1 VVQQKKT
8 ILIVDDHPLFREGL
22 KSLLKEE
29 AAFEVV
35 GEAGSCAQSLEKAAA
50 LRPDMILMDIS
61 LPDGSGIEATRSL
74 RGRYP
79 KCRIAILS
87 MHAKIDYITE
97 AFRAGATGYVVKES
111 AAERLVDCLN
121 AVSRGEYFI
130 DASISHK
137 VVESLMRF
145 DRMQAKVTDA
155 GYGTLTPR
163 EQQLMRLLAEGL
175 SPKQIGEKLCISPKT
190 VENHRTNIMSKLE
203 LHSTMDLVR
212 YAARLGLIDVDL
224 WKG

>member
-1 VVQQKKT
+1 M
-8 ILIVDDHPLFREGL
+8 IVDDHPLFREGL
-22 KSLLKEE
+22 KSLLKGE
-29 AAFEVV
+29 AAFDVV
-35 GEAGSCAQSLEKAAA
+35 GEAGSCAESLEKAAL
-50 LRPDMILMDIS
+50 LRPDMVLMDIS

-74 RGRYP
+74 RSRYP

-121 AVSRGEYFI
+121 AVSQGEYFI

-175 SPKQIGEKLCISPKT
+175 SPRQIGEKLCISPKT
-190 VENHRTNIMSKLE
+190 VENHRANIMDKLS
-203 LHSTMDLVR
+203 LHSTLELIR
-212 YAARLGLIDVDL
+212 FAAKLGLIDFDL
-224 WKG
+224 WKE